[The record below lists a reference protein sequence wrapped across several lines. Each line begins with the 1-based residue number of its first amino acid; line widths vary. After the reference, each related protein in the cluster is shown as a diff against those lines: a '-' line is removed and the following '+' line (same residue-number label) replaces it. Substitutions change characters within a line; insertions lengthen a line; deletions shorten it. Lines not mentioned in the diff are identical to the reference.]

1 MRLYVNLDPILP
13 SPTLSL
19 IVHVPHDPPQHV
31 ALPNQDNNRK
41 WESKFKLNIPE
52 FYVNPNAEEFSRL
65 VCTQ

>member
-19 IVHVPHDPPQHV
+19 IVHIPHDPPQHV

-41 WESKFKLNIPE
+41 
-52 FYVNPNAEEFSRL
+52 
-65 VCTQ
+65 